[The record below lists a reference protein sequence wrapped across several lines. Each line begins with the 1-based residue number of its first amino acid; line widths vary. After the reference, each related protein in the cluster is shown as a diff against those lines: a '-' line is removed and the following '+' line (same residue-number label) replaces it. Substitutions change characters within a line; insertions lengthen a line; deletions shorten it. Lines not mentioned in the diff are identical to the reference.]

1 MSPRKVKPRNVPLA
15 LVAVLAT
22 IGVARG
28 GHEVPVYPSYYPHE
42 ISVETMPPD
51 RATDLL
57 RDAKLHAYLGAEPR
71 FPGAVPASIRAVES
85 LGSFVIV
92 RINPGPS
99 AQDGRSVCAVVEAI
113 VRDMAGKDGFV
124 FHPYPVTP
132 LHGDYLYHVDRA
144 EAEKTRLL
152 DAPAAS
158 PPRNLMVRAGGMLAS
173 LVRSEWRAQGSDWDA
188 AVEEVGAAELVAA
201 STISVNG
208 WLGPAWVKT
217 GWFHA
222 ERILADATDDVE
234 ARYRTEVVA
243 QRLETGDYR
252 DTVERLNLERELVA
266 ALTGGCRKRIA
277 GYTVKHQYFSAEFT
291 NGIEN
296 IGFDSIEGL
305 NSPIFIRT
313 VKLKDFPWNGWLMLG
328 IDEQP
333 YAAWNP
339 IAGFNDEFGRL
350 LWSAIGDPAL
360 FSAPY
365 DSSWMLNRIA
375 DVQSNSG
382 R

>member
-1 MSPRKVKPRNVPLA
+1 MSPLKVKLPSVL
-15 LVAVLAT
+15 LVLAVLVVT
-22 IGVARG
+22 LGVARG
-28 GHEVPVYPSYYPHE
+28 GHELPVYPSYYPHE
-42 ISVETMPPD
+42 IAIETMPPD
-51 RATDLL
+51 RAADLL
-57 RDAKLHAYLGAEPR
+57 RDAKLQAYLGAEPR

-92 RINPGPS
+92 RINPERW
-99 AQDGRSVCAVVEAI
+99 AQDERSACAVVEAI
-113 VRDMAGKDGFV
+113 IRDMAGKDGFV

-132 LHGDYLYHVDRA
+132 WHGDYLYHVDRA

-152 DAPAAS
+152 GTLAAS
-158 PPRNLMVRAGGMLAS
+158 PPRNLRVRAGGTLAS
-173 LVRSEWRAQGSDWDA
+173 LVRPEWQAKGVDWDA
-188 AVEEVGAAELVAA
+188 AVEEVGAADLVAA
-201 STISVNG
+201 STTSING
-208 WLGPAWVKT
+208 WLGPPWVKS

-222 ERILADATDDVE
+222 ERILADATDDLE
-234 ARYRTEVVA
+234 ATQRTEVMS

-252 DTVERLNLERELVA
+252 DAVERVNLERELVA
-266 ALTGGCRKRIA
+266 ELSGGCRKRVA
-277 GYTVKHQYFSAEFT
+277 GYTVKRQYFSAEFT

-328 IDEQP
+328 IDAQP
-333 YAAWNP
+333 DAAWNP
-339 IAGFNDEFGRL
+339 IAGFTDGFGQL

-365 DSSWMLNRIA
+365 GSGWMLNRIA